1 MPPSDIPIR
10 SGDLD
15 ALASEARRQTEEVH
29 ALLGGLDHAARTWR
43 PAPDRWSVAGHVAH
57 MCLVNGPYVAAM
69 RDCASRARSKGR
81 LADGPYRHPW
91 LASWFARNMEPPPK
105 QRVRTMGSM
114 VPDPDVA
121 DPVADFA
128 ATQDALVSLL
138 EDARGV
144 DLGRARFPSPFFR
157 LLRLSLGT
165 GFHTLLAHNR
175 RHVWLAREV
184 MAAEGFPSAPGG

>member
-1 MPPSDIPIR
+1 MTPPPIPVHAA
-10 SGDLD
+10 DLD
-15 ALASEARRQTEEVH
+15 ALAGEARRQTEEVRTLF
-29 ALLGGLDHAARTWR
+29 ASLDPEARTWR
-43 PAPDRWSVAGHVAH
+43 PSPDRWSVAGHIAH
-57 MCLVNGPYVAAM
+57 MSLVNGPYVEAM
-69 RDCASRARSKGR
+69 AECSRRARSRGR
-81 LADGPYRHPW
+81 TSDGPYRHPW

-105 QRVRTMGSM
+105 QRVRTMGAM

-128 ATQDALVSLL
+128 ATQDALVSLF
-138 EDARGV
+138 EEARGV
-144 DLGRARFPSPFFR
+144 DLGRARFASPFFR

-184 MAAEGFPSAPGG
+184 MAAEGFPSASDG